1 MTFMKLNIK
10 LTLRNMEIH
19 KTNKIHGMSSVEETR
34 KIRCQVPIPPAASY
48 VDQIPQWHTKELQL
62 YSKTSP

>member
-1 MTFMKLNIK
+1 MTFVKLNIK

-19 KTNKIHGMSSVEETR
+19 KSNKSTVEETR
-34 KIRCQVPIPPAASY
+34 KTRCQVPIPPAASY

>member
-1 MTFMKLNIK
+1 MTFVKLNIK

-19 KTNKIHGMSSVEETR
+19 KSNKSTVEETR
-34 KIRCQVPIPPAASY
+34 KTRCQVPIPPAASY
-48 VDQIPQWHTKELQL
+48 VDQIPQRHTKELQL

>member
-1 MTFMKLNIK
+1 MTFVKLNIK

-19 KTNKIHGMSSVEETR
+19 KSNKSTVEETR
-34 KIRCQVPIPPAASY
+34 KTRCQVPIPPAASY
-48 VDQIPQWHTKELQL
+48 VDQIPQWHTKGLQL